1 MAQYPKTYDGSLQ
14 LFIRKMEAEH
24 LAPRTV
30 SFYVE
35 TVHAVTEILRAG
47 GRHTLPREITRADVD
62 YLLDYFVAHD
72 FAIQTRKGYLSA
84 LKRWCG
90 SADGSVVHD
99 WPRYRFPH
107 DNRPHADW
115 LDSFQAA
122 NLLSHPKTPIQAVVI
137 HLELCLGMRHVEVI
151 RLKTADIDYDRK
163 LLTIIGKGSMGGKPR
178 VVPFARDTAEV
189 LRAYETVRDEQIRHA
204 KARYPI
210 STAVPPNFIIWSR
223 GDRLHAYSE
232 EGYGLDKIVTLPLS
246 AELGFHFSNHTLR
259 RTFGRALFRAG
270 VAVPVISKILGHEST
285 DVTLRYIGVDLDDMT
300 AAIARLSYEN

>member
-163 LLTIIGKGSMGGKPR
+163 LLTIIGKGSIGWEAQGRSVREGYGRSAPR
-178 VVPFARDTAEV
+178 LRDRQRRTDSPRQGTLSHQYDRTAELHHLEPWRPFARL
-189 LRAYETVRDEQIRHA
+189 LRGRLRSRQDSHA
-204 KARYPI
+204 A
-210 STAVPPNFIIWSR
+210 AV
-223 GDRLHAYSE
+223 G
-232 EGYGLDKIVTLPLS
+232 
-246 AELGFHFSNHTLR
+246 
-259 RTFGRALFRAG
+259 
-270 VAVPVISKILGHEST
+270 
-285 DVTLRYIGVDLDDMT
+285 
-300 AAIARLSYEN
+300 